1 MEFDTSSPAQAS
13 GISDE
18 MRAAA
23 AARQATIAPLHADV
37 APDDQSDD
45 RIVSDHIH
53 ATPIANIPID
63 SESTTAYLTRTAG
76 DRAHHVALTVSITV
90 AVLLTGGVAYLML
103 VQ

>member
-13 GISDE
+13 GITDE

-63 SESTTAYLTRTAG
+63 SESTTAYHYRVRLEYQF
-76 DRAHHVALTVSITV
+76 DKSEYFDL
-90 AVLLTGGVAYLML
+90 
-103 VQ
+103 